1 MTERNE
7 KRILNIIFAVLAVVI
22 IIFAVDIE
30 LKLSKLM
37 SSEPVV
43 VNTYPETSESTTV
56 DIYSFHN
63 ELTADNTTSAPA
75 FNVTAQADAETSEST
90 TVKTDDTTVLY
101 TYATTVYSTSPFDQP
116 SDSTTVPVTEPSITA
131 VPSTI
136 WSVDADQNFYRTK
149 SGNKYHKA
157 DCSYLKNSRIL
168 VTIDEIISEGYEP
181 CSKCMK
187 GE

>member
-1 MTERNE
+1 MSERNE
-7 KRILNIIFAVLAVVI
+7 KRIINAVFAILAIVI
-22 IIFAVDIE
+22 IVFAVDIE
-30 LKLSKLM
+30 IKLSKLM
-37 SSEPVV
+37 DSEPMV
-43 VNTYPETSESTTV
+43 VNTHPETSESATV

-63 ELTADNTTSAPA
+63 ELSADNTTTAAVVASQNIAGSSYPSTIIVNETTASNADETEVQITTQYINPSA
-75 FNVTAQADAETSEST
+75 E
-90 TVKTDDTTVLY
+90 
-101 TYATTVYSTSPFDQP
+101 
-116 SDSTTVPVTEPSITA
+116 TTVPSTVPTTAA

-168 VTIDEIISEGYEP
+168 VSVDEIISEGYEP

>member
-1 MTERNE
+1 MSERNE
-7 KRILNIIFAVLAVVI
+7 KRILNVVFAVLAVII

-37 SSEPVV
+37 GSEPVV

-63 ELTADNTTSAPA
+63 DLTADNTTSAPV
-75 FNVTAQADAETSEST
+75 FTVTAQADANTSEAST
-90 TVKTDDTTVLY
+90 ATTYDTTVIS
-101 TYATTVYSTSPFDQP
+101 TYATTAYSTSQFVQP
-116 SDSTTVPVTEPSITA
+116 TSSTTVIVTEPSTTA

-136 WSVDADQNFYRTK
+136 WSVDADQNFYRTE
-149 SGNKYHKA
+149 SGKKYHKA
-157 DCSYLKNSRIL
+157 DCSYLKNSRII
-168 VTIDEIISEGYEP
+168 VSVDEIISEGYEP